1 LRRATTHAFCFVSN
15 SLVWRCTI
23 YAIQKAT
30 LTNQQA
36 EKLILG
42 HWVPLLSLVMCI
54 LCVKAITLAIV
65 LQLLI
70 GLELEVLFSHNA
82 VQEYFIFI
90 NRLIFTPFCDKRTIT
105 TCIYLV
111 ILILYFQNMH
121 KKCMVR
127 LQLLT
132 WWIWI

>member
-1 LRRATTHAFCFVSN
+1 
-15 SLVWRCTI
+15 
-23 YAIQKAT
+23 
-30 LTNQQA
+30 
-36 EKLILG
+36 
-42 HWVPLLSLVMCI
+42 MCI

-105 TCIYLV
+105 TGIYLV
-111 ILILYFQNMH
+111 ILILYF
-121 KKCMVR
+121 
-127 LQLLT
+127 
-132 WWIWI
+132 